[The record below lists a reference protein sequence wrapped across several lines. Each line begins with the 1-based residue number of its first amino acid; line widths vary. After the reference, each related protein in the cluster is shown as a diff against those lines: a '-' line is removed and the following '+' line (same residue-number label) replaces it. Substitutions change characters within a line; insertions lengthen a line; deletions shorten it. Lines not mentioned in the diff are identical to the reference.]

1 MWLLEHAFISGKA
14 DSCNL
19 WAPQWLNAAH
29 GGWAVLAAS
38 AVLER
43 RPQHAPVC
51 SGSEEKDINSTSST
65 SFLSCRSLPV
75 TCFSGH
81 PAEVSLSLFLPWAS
95 TRWATAASFP
105 LWLAKSEIPQPDV
118 QGLTLPVSRT
128 SKTIY
133 SNSSRCR
140 WEYGDSLTKAALIC

>member
-1 MWLLEHAFISGKA
+1 MWLLEHAFITGKA

-43 RPQHAPVC
+43 RPQHAPIC

-75 TCFSGH
+75 TSFSGH

-95 TRWATAASFP
+95 TRWATAALHFHSD
-105 LWLAKSEIPQPDV
+105 LLNLKSPSLMCRGWHYQSQGPQRPSTQTRVDAGGSTV
-118 QGLTLPVSRT
+118 IL
-128 SKTIY
+128 
-133 SNSSRCR
+133 
-140 WEYGDSLTKAALIC
+140 